1 MTMTRIER
9 RIRLAGALVLIGLVL
24 SVVSMLWHHPL
35 SFASLHV
42 LGLLLFIA
50 GCAVYLLALLPSD
63 AERASDGRR
72 RHELREI
79 EDEDFLGR
87 VPD

>member
-9 RIRLAGALVLIGLVL
+9 RIRMAGTLVLIGLLL

-50 GCAVYLLALLPSD
+50 GCAVYLLALLSSD
-63 AERASDGRR
+63 ADGASDSQHPR
-72 RHELREI
+72 
-79 EDEDFLGR
+79 
-87 VPD
+87 P